1 MRRTL
6 RAALEEATQAV
17 GRVDASVIVAHLLG
31 VNRAYL
37 ATHPMRVLT
46 EAEDAKVD
54 SLVAQR
60 ALGQPVAYL
69 LHRREFY
76 GRDFVVGP
84 AVLIP
89 RPETEALVE
98 AALSRLERS
107 FPSFPSTVLRNH
119 AAVLRNHGASCLDLG
134 TGSGAIAVT
143 LACER
148 PDARVCAT
156 DTSVEAI
163 EVTRSNARI
172 HGCAERIELRA
183 GSWYDAVTG
192 RRFDMIVSNPP
203 YVARG
208 DPHLSQGDVRFE
220 PSRALTDGSRDGLD
234 SIRSIVAGASDHLEA
249 GGWLLLEHGY
259 DQADAVL
266 ALLEASGFGAISS
279 LPDLAGIPRVAL
291 GRVK

>member
-1 MRRTL
+1 MRRTI
-6 RAALEEATQAV
+6 RAALEESTEAI
-17 GRVDASVIVAHLLG
+17 GRTDAHVIVAHLLG

-37 ATHPMRVLT
+37 AANPMRLLT

-76 GRDFVVGP
+76 SRDFVVGP

-89 RPETEALVE
+89 RPETETLVE
-98 AALSRLERS
+98 AALERLV
-107 FPSFPSTVLRNH
+107 P
-119 AAVLRNHGASCLDLG
+119 GGSCLDLG
-134 TGSGAIAVT
+134 TGCGAIAVT
-143 LACER
+143 IACER
-148 PDARVCAT
+148 SDARVCAT
-156 DTSVEAI
+156 DASAEAI
-163 EVTRSNARI
+163 EVARSNAHI
-172 HGCAERIELRA
+172 NGCAERIELRA
-183 GSWYDAVTG
+183 GSWYDAVAG
-192 RRFDMIVSNPP
+192 RRFDLIVSNPP

-208 DPHLSQGDVRFE
+208 DPHLCRGDVRFE

-234 SIRSIVAGASDHLEA
+234 SIRSIIAGASDHLAA

-259 DQADAVL
+259 DQAQAL
-266 ALLEASGFGAISS
+266 QALLEAAGFGDIASVA
-279 LPDLAGIPRVAL
+279 DLAGIPRVAL

>member
-6 RAALEEATQAV
+6 RAALEEATEAI
-17 GRVDASVIVAHLLG
+17 GRVDAGVIVAHLLG

-37 ATHPMRVLT
+37 AAHPMRVLT
-46 EAEDAKVD
+46 EIEDAKVD
-54 SLVAQR
+54 LLVAQR

-69 LHRREFY
+69 LNRREFY

-84 AVLIP
+84 SVLIP
-89 RPETEALVE
+89 RPETETLVE
-98 AALSRLERS
+98 AALSRLEL
-107 FPSFPSTVLRNH
+107 SFPST
-119 AAVLRNHGASCLDLG
+119 VLRNHGASCLDLG

-156 DTSVEAI
+156 DTSAEAI

-172 HGCAERIELRA
+172 NGCAERIELRT
-183 GSWYDAVTG
+183 GPWYDAVTG

-234 SIRSIVAGASDHLEA
+234 SIRSIIAGASDHLEA

-266 ALLEASGFGAISS
+266 ALLEASGFGAIAS

>member
-6 RAALEEATQAV
+6 RAALEEAAEAI
-17 GRVDASVIVAHLLG
+17 GRVDAGVIVAHLLG
-31 VNRAYL
+31 VNRTYL
-37 ATHPMRVLT
+37 VTHPMRVLT

-69 LHRREFY
+69 THRREFY

-84 AVLIP
+84 SVLIP
-89 RPETEALVE
+89 RPETETLVE
-98 AALSRLERS
+98 AALAHLE
-107 FPSFPSTVLRNH
+107 
-119 AAVLRNHGASCLDLG
+119 ADDSCLDLG
-134 TGSGAIAVT
+134 TGSGAIAVS

-148 PDARVCAT
+148 PLARVCAT
-156 DTSVEAI
+156 DSSLEAI
-163 EVTRSNARI
+163 EVARSNARI
-172 HGCAERIELRA
+172 NGCAERIEVRQ
-183 GSWYDAVTG
+183 GSWYDAVAG
-192 RRFDMIVSNPP
+192 RRFDLIVSNPP

-208 DPHLSQGDVRFE
+208 DPHLCQGDVRFE

-234 SIRSIVAGASDHLEA
+234 SIRSIIAGASDHLNA

-259 DQADAVL
+259 DQPEAVR
-266 ALLEASGFGAISS
+266 ALLEAAGFGEITSVA
-279 LPDLAGIPRVAL
+279 DLAGIPRVAL